1 MCWCIDC
8 NIVTTYELT
17 SFSKATN
24 ILDTDLKHDRSALLL
39 NLWYYETDM
48 MIYCTIVNG
57 ENMADTIC
65 PMQLAR
71 AFVRWNRSYYVF
83 QGCIKKV
90 IISFVLWMWRS
101 LESVRYG
108 FRDIRSHWE
117 LAGTSIA
124 IPPRCL
130 SNLRAT
136 RTFRG
141 FNTRSR
147 SFETLQDLAKRRLA
161 VYNDK

>member
-24 ILDTDLKHDRSALLL
+24 ILDTDLKHGQVCVITQLMVLRNRHDDLLH
-39 NLWYYETDM
+39 NSKRWKHGWYNM
-48 MIYCTIVNG
+48 SHAACT
-57 ENMADTIC
+57 
-65 PMQLAR
+65 R
-71 AFVRWNRSYYVF
+71 FVRWNRSYYVF

-108 FRDIRSHWE
+108 FRDVRSHWE

-161 VYNDK
+161 VYNGK